1 MNLPL
6 DKRIVTKN
14 QMINKKFN
22 RTTCQVISKITPAKE
37 YGQHQDLYLL
47 TKMENRLKRAKKI
60 NFRIMTQ
67 EKRKI
72 IQTSRFP

>member
-22 RTTCQVISKITPAKE
+22 LTTCQVISKIAPAKE
-37 YGQHQDLYLL
+37 YGQHQDL
-47 TKMENRLKRAKKI
+47 
-60 NFRIMTQ
+60 
-67 EKRKI
+67 
-72 IQTSRFP
+72 